1 MNETKVAKK
10 PSWGTNSVGF
20 LAILYQFLGPNAS
33 RTRLQSSLI
42 FSPKKWTQKNTVKE
56 TPGGYAHH

>member
-1 MNETKVAKK
+1 MNETKVSKK
-10 PSWGTNSVGF
+10 PSWGEISVDF
-20 LAILYQFLGPNAS
+20 LAILHQFWDPNAS